1 MLPSSLARRARP
13 CMAANAV
20 IAGTWL
26 EATVVDRYR
35 LSRPGALLQGN
46 GKLEIA
52 APFCTA
58 AIA

>member
-1 MLPSSLARRARP
+1 MPSSRARRGRR
-13 CMAANAV
+13 CTAANAV

-26 EATVVDRYR
+26 DATVVDRYR